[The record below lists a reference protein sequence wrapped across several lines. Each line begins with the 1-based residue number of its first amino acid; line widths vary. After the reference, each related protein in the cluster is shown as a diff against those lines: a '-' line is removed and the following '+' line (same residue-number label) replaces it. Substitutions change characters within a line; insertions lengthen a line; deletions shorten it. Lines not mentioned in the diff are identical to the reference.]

1 MPIRILHFS
10 DFHLDGRYIKE
21 AKTSLHYMIDS
32 IQKEHIQPDLIL
44 FTGDMLNRG
53 GSSFAGDIRAGFE
66 EFKANVMDVMCAK
79 LGLDLSRFIIVP
91 GNHDVDRDADD
102 PMLESGLEEQT
113 GSEESVSNFILTNT
127 RVANYT
133 QRIQAYKDFEKSIY
147 EPLLSNDYLYSRFAS
162 AFRLQINGHTVGIYG
177 LNTAWRCGEDD
188 VNKIVLG
195 LPQITQNTPF
205 LEQCEV
211 RIAMSHHRYDY
222 LKHFELE
229 PIRTSL
235 SENCIMYFSGHA
247 HKNHVE
253 YTCLE
258 RGGAFFD
265 VNTAGSLV
273 ANEFVSEEC
282 HRNAFQIVTY
292 YPEEKRILA
301 SVYRQQGGAYFE
313 LDKNF
318 GDRDKQGICER
329 STLSHAEII
338 ALARRQAPQKQE
350 MEESA
355 FYRSIFPLQRIQDY
369 PIGKDRFKEEF
380 IPTDTINKL
389 MEQLTGPEK
398 RIRFMALSG
407 MGKTRIVLE
416 AFKDKP
422 DVYYSPISR
431 KCEDGILKLITEK
444 RDGVIIIDNCPIQ
457 QMYEIQRVLSSTD
470 NHFKLITIHNELS
483 VEEKNVESG
492 VLLEL
497 KKEDSS
503 EIIDKILKDD
513 PLTSVNPD
521 FATKI
526 KDLSGDIPYMAILM
540 LQAYTK
546 NHNLRIESR
555 EEVLRALLNSST
567 LSDDQRK
574 VLSSVAL
581 FEPLGKDDSVKDEY
595 DYVTHNYN
603 VHHIAQKQDV
613 VDLLY
618 RDTLREYEKRQLV
631 EHDGMCIRVRPL
643 LLAEWLSEEWLQQHG
658 EDFAGIIKQIQSL
671 DANLSSRLLAR
682 INRRFEG
689 LRQSPYAK
697 ELVENLNI
705 PQSGVFSDERLAFS
719 NAGSQLFLSMGQVSP
734 AAVAQNM
741 YALLQ
746 KKSISW
752 LKNEMDYRVRR
763 NWVWALTNIVADAD
777 AFPYAARAILLLAIA
792 ESEHYANNATGQFK
806 QLFHIMLSGTM
817 APYEPRVELLEEMYE
832 QGVDRHLIMDAI
844 RNAYTIQGVH
854 LDMNDGARDEEGNLR
869 EYHPKTYGHIHRYWM
884 SCKDLLEKIAN
895 EDEAYRK
902 EIREWLPKCL
912 RDMCEQKSWVVY
924 EKILESFYREGE
936 DWMEMYKG
944 VTHYLEYGLIASD
957 LRAKLKEW
965 QQKLE
970 PKDFCNRLNQI
981 QIDAFTDRK
990 RSFEERWNYEAE
1002 LMRPMVKEFIDK
1014 ELYED
1019 GYTLRAIIRDEAY
1032 HNHHFAQ
1039 ELVKELEKD
1048 DYTFEAVAHYMIDAI
1063 KKEPK
1068 EFESI
1073 FVGMFVSYIQDVNR
1087 LNRFREALFDKR
1099 YYRMTSSIDGTADD
1113 EKHSRLALVLDAY
1126 DEGKYDAY
1134 CVDNYLRRVR
1144 YHELGNVLEIFHI
1157 LRNHPS
1163 EELNSLAYRFIS
1175 YSAIYTTTED
1185 IQKSGKLKELE
1196 EVLLSYPYK
1205 EQANQWAHEYV
1216 RKMEDILTDFNDP
1229 DFAFAVHRKAVETLS
1244 PEYISNNPFEQLY
1257 FTLLPK
1263 YQDAILRD
1271 LLEVLAD
1278 EKNLYFGLSM
1288 TNHLGS
1294 GFNTGKGPLFQ
1305 CDVEPLKEACRKY
1318 PKRMPRIMANM
1329 CPIYEWEG
1337 DKKVSLSKFFLWLCD
1352 EFGDDVDVLHAFS
1365 ANLNTFSWSGF
1376 GGMADHYSA
1385 EIPYIEPLLNHPK
1398 RTVREWAKAEI
1409 KSIQRDVE
1417 RETNNDNYERM
1428 TRG

>member
-10 DFHLDGRYIKE
+10 DFHLDGQYIDD
-21 AKTSLHYMIDS
+21 AKNLLHYMIES
-32 IQKEHIQPDLIL
+32 LKRANLRPDLIL
-44 FTGDMLNRG
+44 FSGDMLNK
-53 GSSFAGDIRAGFE
+53 AGNGFENISAGFE
-66 EFKANVMDVMCAK
+66 AFKENVIDEMCKEFI
-79 LGLDLSRFIIVP
+79 LEPSRFIFIP
-91 GNHDVDRDADD
+91 GNHDINRKADFARLEKDLTDSTSTEEGVIEVMRD
-102 PMLESGLEEQT
+102 PEIE
-113 GSEESVSNFILTNT
+113 
-127 RVANYT
+127 NYT
-133 QRIQAYKDFEKSIY
+133 HRIDAYKEFERKYY
-147 EPLLSNDYLYSRFAS
+147 ESALNQDYKFSRFGS
-162 AFRLQINGHTVGIYG
+162 AYKLTINGCKIGIFG
-177 LNTAWRCGEDD
+177 LNTVWRCGEDD
-188 VNKIVLG
+188 ADKIVLG
-195 LPQITQNTPF
+195 LKQLTDNRPF
-205 LEQCEV
+205 LEDCDV
-211 RIAMSHHRYDY
+211 RIAMSHHRYDR
-222 LKHFELE
+222 LRRFE
-229 PIRTSL
+229 INSFRTSL
-235 SENCIMYFSGHA
+235 SENCIMYFSGHE
-247 HKNHVE
+247 HTSHVE
-253 YTCLE
+253 YTCSE
-258 RGGAFFD
+258 RGKAFFD

-273 ANEFVSEEC
+273 ANEFISEES
-282 HRNAFQIVTY
+282 HKNAFQWVEY
-292 YPEEKRILA
+292 YPDEKRIRA
-301 SVYRQQGGAYFE
+301 SVYRQQNGMFFVM
-313 LDKNF
+313 DRNF
-318 GDRDKQGICER
+318 GDEGKNGICER
-329 STLSHAEII
+329 STLSHDEII
-338 ALARRQAPQKQE
+338 KLAKLQATLVQE
-350 MEESA
+350 MEEKA
-355 FYRSIFPLQRIQDY
+355 FYRSIWPFQKIQDY
-369 PIGKDRFKEEF
+369 PMGKERFKEDF
-380 IPTDTINKL
+380 VHTDTIDNL
-389 MEQLTGPEK
+389 IQQLKGPGK
-398 RIRFMALSG
+398 YMRFMALSG

-416 AFKDKP
+416 AFKDTP
-422 DVYYSPISR
+422 DVYYSPVSL
-431 KCEDGILKLITEK
+431 KCEKNILKLVTE
-444 RDGVIIIDNCPIQ
+444 RSEGVIIVDNCPIE
-457 QMYEIQRVLSSTD
+457 QMYSIQKLLSETAND
-470 NHFKLITIHNELS
+470 FKLITIHNELS
-483 VEEKNVESG
+483 YKEKNVGVGALLEFNKQESG
-492 VLLEL
+492 EVVDKLLNDANL
-497 KKEDSS
+497 
-503 EIIDKILKDD
+503 
-513 PLTSVNPD
+513 LTTNPD
-521 FATKI
+521 ISEKI
-526 KDLSGDIPYMAILM
+526 KGLSGNIPYMAILM
-540 LQAYTK
+540 LQAYAK
-546 NHNLRIESR
+546 NHHLRINSR
-555 EEVLRALLNSST
+555 EEVLSALLNTST
-567 LSDDQRK
+567 LTDNQRK
-574 VLSSVAL
+574 VLSCVAL

-595 DYVTHNYN
+595 EYVTHHRYI
-603 VHHIAQKQDV
+603 HRILEPDQEILDILFH
-613 VDLLY
+613 
-618 RDTLREYEKRQLV
+618 DTLQDYERRQLV
-631 EHDGMCIRVRPL
+631 EHNGMCIRIRPV
-643 LLAEWLSEEWLQQHG
+643 LLAEWLSEEWIQLNGDELANVIQNIQA
-658 EDFAGIIKQIQSL
+658 EDT
-671 DANLSSRLLAR
+671 NLSTRLLASMSK
-682 INRRFEG
+682 RFKG
-689 LRQSPYAK
+689 LRESPYA
-697 ELVENLNI
+697 
-705 PQSGVFSDERLAFS
+705 QSAVDKIAATGFFQEERIAFT

-734 AAVAQNM
+734 AAVASNM

-777 AFPYAARAILLLAIA
+777 AFPDAARAMLLLAIA

-817 APYEPRVELLEEMYE
+817 APYEPRVALLEEMYE
-832 QGVDRHLIMDAI
+832 KGVDRHLIMDAI

-869 EYHPKTYGHIHRYWM
+869 EYHPETYGHIHRYWM
-884 SCKDLLEKIAN
+884 RCKDLLEKIAN

-902 EIREWLPKCL
+902 EIREWLPNCL

-944 VTHYLEYGLIASD
+944 VTHYLEYGLIAPD

-981 QIDAFTDRK
+981 QIDAFSDRN
-990 RSFEERWNYEAE
+990 RSFEERWKYEAE
-1002 LMRPMVKEFIDK
+1002 LVRPMVREFIDR

-1019 GYTLRAIIRDEAY
+1019 GYTLRAIIRDEGY

-1048 DYTFEAVAHYMIDAI
+1048 DYAYEAVAHYMIEAI

-1073 FVGMFVSYIQDVNR
+1073 FVGMFVSYIQNVNR
-1087 LNRFREALFDKR
+1087 LNRFREALFDKG
-1099 YYRMTSSIDGTADD
+1099 YYRMTSSIDGNTDD
-1113 EKHSRLALVLDAY
+1113 EKHSRLAVVLEAY

-1144 YHELGNVLEIFHI
+1144 YHELGNVLAIFHI

-1163 EELNSLAYRFIS
+1163 EELNNPAYRFIS

-1185 IQKSGKLKELE
+1185 IRKSGKLKELE

-1205 EQANQWAHEYV
+1205 EQADQWAHEYV
-1216 RKMEDILTDFNDP
+1216 RKIEDILTDFNDP
-1229 DFAFAVHRKAVETLS
+1229 DFAYAVHRKAVETLS
-1244 PEYISNNPFEQLY
+1244 PVYISNNPFEQLY

-1263 YQDAILRD
+1263 YQDVVLPD

-1305 CDVEPLKEACRKY
+1305 CDVEPLKEACRKF

-1376 GGMADHYSA
+1376 GGMANYYLS

-1409 KSIQRDVE
+1409 ESIQRDVE